1 METNKEQMTPEQQ
14 NREWAEEAF
23 WTGHCHYLMQAL
35 ALAMQRC
42 QVWRLAGTDSVF
54 TLIEIFNFAK
64 AYDEE
69 HELPEGQFYRT
80 TVEGAIG
87 LCLGAEYITQWLF
100 TPMEPGAE
108 RDALLEELKQ
118 KLDAMEAE
126 EKKIEAAAAAQ
137 PAAPVRKT
145 PPPMRKAAP
154 SPAAPQPAA
163 PAQPAATSQAAAPKK
178 MPPPLRKN

>member
-87 LCLGAEYITQWLF
+87 ICLGAEYLTQWVF

-118 KLDAMEAE
+118 KFDVMEAE
-126 EKKIEAAAAAQ
+126 EKKIAAAAA
-137 PAAPVRKT
+137 AAPAHKTPPPLLRKAAPQPQASAPTAAPRKT
-145 PPPMRKAAP
+145 PPP
-154 SPAAPQPAA
+154 
-163 PAQPAATSQAAAPKK
+163 
-178 MPPPLRKN
+178 LRKTQG

>member
-64 AYDEE
+64 AYDAE
-69 HELPEGQFYRT
+69 HELAEGQFYRT

-87 LCLGAEYITQWLF
+87 VCLGVEYLTQWLF

-118 KLDAMEAE
+118 KLDAMDAE
-126 EKKIEAAAAAQ
+126 EKKIAAAAA
-137 PAAPVRKT
+137 AAPAHKTPPPLLRKATPQPQAPAPTAAPRKT
-145 PPPMRKAAP
+145 PPP
-154 SPAAPQPAA
+154 
-163 PAQPAATSQAAAPKK
+163 
-178 MPPPLRKN
+178 LRKTQG

>member
-1 METNKEQMTPEQQ
+1 MTPEQQ

-87 LCLGAEYITQWLF
+87 VCLGVEYLTQWLF

-126 EKKIEAAAAAQ
+126 EKKIAVAAAAAPAHKTPPPLLRKATPQ
-137 PAAPVRKT
+137 PQASAPTAAPRKT
-145 PPPMRKAAP
+145 PPP
-154 SPAAPQPAA
+154 
-163 PAQPAATSQAAAPKK
+163 
-178 MPPPLRKN
+178 LRKTQG

>member
-1 METNKEQMTPEQQ
+1 MTPEQQ

-64 AYDEE
+64 AYDAE

-87 LCLGAEYITQWLF
+87 ICLGAEYLTQWLF

-126 EKKIEAAAAAQ
+126 EKKIAAAAAA
-137 PAAPVRKT
+137 PPVRKT
-145 PPPMRKAAP
+145 PPPMKKAAP
-154 SPAAPQPAA
+154 KPEP
-163 PAQPAATSQAAAPKK
+163 AAAPKK
-178 MPPPLRKN
+178 MPPPLRKK